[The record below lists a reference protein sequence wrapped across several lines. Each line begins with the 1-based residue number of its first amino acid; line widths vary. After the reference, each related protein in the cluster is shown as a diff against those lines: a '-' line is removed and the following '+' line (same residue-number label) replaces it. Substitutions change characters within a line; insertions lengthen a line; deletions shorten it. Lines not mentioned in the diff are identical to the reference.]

1 MYLYF
6 ILRLP
11 FLRFCGTTEFATGMW
26 AGIELEHREGKND
39 GTVHGIRYFRLVTL
53 YFNFKYFLKM
63 NVEYTWL
70 L

>member
-1 MYLYF
+1 
-6 ILRLP
+6 
-11 FLRFCGTTEFATGMW
+11 MW